1 MGNASI
7 SAQAVDSQ
15 IPSEPNSCGNT
26 RIHVVC
32 NNNVRTKEIH
42 AEIFPLFNAVKYAL
56 VIVFNPKNKNVK
68 Q

>member
-1 MGNASI
+1 MVNTSI

-15 IPSEPNSCGNT
+15 IPSGPNSCGNK
-26 RIHVVC
+26 RIHVVW

-42 AEIFPLFNAVKYAL
+42 AEIFPLFNAVKNAL
-56 VIVFNPKNKNVK
+56 VIVFNPENKNVK